1 MQQDK
6 MKVLLYFK
14 KSSLDK
20 LGQAPIMG
28 RITYNRTMA
37 QFSTKLSCRPQLW
50 NTRESR
56 LNGKS
61 REAVVTNAK
70 LEQLLVSI
78 QRAYERLCERGVN
91 FTASDIKEEVQGSMQ
106 SRTTFLQ
113 RYDQMLEELRKQ
125 VGIELTEHSFSAYR
139 VIRKHLQ
146 TFILKQFH
154 SKDISFGQITED
166 FLDEL
171 HSYSIGKCKHSQGYY
186 RKTALAVK
194 KVCRLAFREGL
205 TDRLLFE
212 HIKIERGDSRLPR
225 ALDRA
230 SLDKIQ
236 RIHFEEYEVELQLA
250 RNLFLFT
257 CYTGVAFCDMVSL
270 REEHLVQDDAG
281 ARWLKFR
288 RQKTD
293 TLCRIKLLPQAEAV
307 LNLYH
312 QSTEEAL
319 LPDISYQSYRI
330 HLRALQ
336 LRAGISIPLTAHIG
350 RHTFATLITLENGVP
365 LETVSKMLGH
375 SSIQTTERY
384 AQVTPTK
391 IFEEFGRFLSFTADL
406 TLNI

>member
-1 MQQDK
+1 MKQDK
-6 MKVLLYFK
+6 IKVLLYLK
-14 KSSLDK
+14 KSSLDRS
-20 LGQAPIMG
+20 GQAPIMG

-37 QFSTKLSCRPQLW
+37 QFCTKLSCRPELW
-50 NTRESR
+50 NPRESR

-78 QRAYERLCERGVN
+78 QRAYERLCERGVS

-106 SRTTFLQ
+106 SRATFMQ
-113 RYDQMLEELRKQ
+113 RYDQMLEDLRKQ
-125 VGIELTEHSFSAYR
+125 VGIELTEHSFSTYR

-154 SKDISFGQITED
+154 SKDISFVQITED

-194 KVCRLAFREGL
+194 KVFRLAFREGL

-225 ALDRA
+225 ALDKA

-236 RIHFEEYEVELQLA
+236 QIHFEKYEVELQQT

-270 REEHLVQDDAG
+270 RKEHLVQDDAG

-330 HLRALQ
+330 HLKALQ
-336 LRAGISIPLTAHIG
+336 LRAGVSIPLTAHIA
-350 RHTFATLITLENGVP
+350 RHTFATLIPLQNGVP

-375 SSIQTTERY
+375 SRIQTTERY

-391 IFEEFGRFLSFTADL
+391 IFEEFGRFLSLQT
-406 TLNI
+406 

>member
-6 MKVLLYFK
+6 MKVLLYLK

-20 LGQAPIMG
+20 SGQAPIMG

-37 QFSTKLSCRPQLW
+37 QFSTKLSCRPELW

-70 LEQLLVSI
+70 LEQLLVALQS
-78 QRAYERLCERGVN
+78 AYQRLCERGVG

-106 SRTTFLQ
+106 SRITFLQ
-113 RYDQMLEELRKQ
+113 RYDQMLEGLRKQ
-125 VGIELTEHSFSAYR
+125 VGIEITERSFSSYR

-146 TFILKQFH
+146 AFISEQFH
-154 SKDISFGQITED
+154 CKDISFGLITEN

-171 HSYSIGKCKHSQGYY
+171 HAYSIGKCQHSQGYY
-186 RKTALAVK
+186 RKIALAVK

-205 TDRLLFE
+205 TDRLLFG

-236 RIHFEEYEVELQLA
+236 QVHLEEYELELQLA

-270 REEHLVQDDAG
+270 KREHLLQDDAG

-312 QSTEEAL
+312 QTNEERL
-319 LPDISYQSYRI
+319 LPTISYQSYRI
-330 HLRALQ
+330 HLKALQ

-350 RHTFATLITLENGVP
+350 RHTFATLITLENGVS

-391 IFEEFGRFLSFTADL
+391 LFEDFGRFLSFTAEL

>member
-1 MQQDK
+1 MY
-6 MKVLLYFK
+6 LYRV
-14 KSSLDK
+14 
-20 LGQAPIMG
+20 PI
-28 RITYNRTMA
+28 
-37 QFSTKLSCRPQLW
+37 
-50 NTRESR
+50 
-56 LNGKS
+56 NGS
-61 REAVVTNAK
+61 
-70 LEQLLVSI
+70 
-78 QRAYERLCERGVN
+78 
-91 FTASDIKEEVQGSMQ
+91 ASVAWILPLKDIKEEVQGSMICK
-106 SRTTFLQ
+106 TTFLQ
-113 RYDQMLEELRKQ
+113 RYDQMLEDLRKQ
-125 VGIELTEHSFSAYR
+125 VGVEITERSLSTYCVF
-139 VIRKHLQ
+139 RKHLQ
-146 TFILKQFH
+146 AFISEQFH
-154 SKDISFGQITED
+154 SKDISFRQITEN

-171 HSYSIGKCKHSQGYY
+171 HAYSTGKCQHSQGYY
-186 RKTALAVK
+186 RKIALAVK

-236 RIHFEEYEVELQLA
+236 QVCLEPYELELQLA

-270 REEHLVQDDAG
+270 RREHLVQDDTG
-281 ARWLKFR
+281 ASWLKFR

-307 LNLYH
+307 LNLYS
-312 QSTEEAL
+312 QANEEPL
-319 LPDISYQSYRI
+319 LPAISYQSYSI
-330 HLRALQ
+330 HLKALQ

-350 RHTFATLITLENGVP
+350 RHTFATLITLENGVS

-391 IFEEFGRFLSFTADL
+391 LFEDFGRFLSFTADL

>member
-6 MKVLLYFK
+6 MKVLLYLK

-20 LGQAPIMG
+20 SGQAPIMG

-70 LEQLLVSI
+70 LEQLLVLI
-78 QRAYERLCERGVN
+78 QQAYQRLSERGMD

-106 SRTTFLQ
+106 SRTSFLQ
-113 RYDQMLEELRKQ
+113 RYDQMLEDLRQQ
-125 VGIELTEHSFSAYR
+125 VGIELTDCFFSSYQVVR
-139 VIRKHLQ
+139 THLQ
-146 TFILKQFH
+146 AFILHYFH
-154 SKDISFGQITED
+154 SKDISFGQITDD
-166 FLDEL
+166 FLDQL
-171 HSYSIGKCKHSQGYY
+171 QVYSTGECNHSQGYY
-186 RKTALAVK
+186 RKIALAVK

-205 TDRLLFE
+205 TDRFLFE

-236 RIHFEEYEVELQLA
+236 QIHFEEYEVELQLA
-250 RNLFLFT
+250 HDLFLFT
-257 CYTGVAFCDMVSL
+257 CYTGVSFCDMVSL
-270 REEHLVQDDAG
+270 RKEHLVQDDAG

-293 TLCRIKLLPQAEAV
+293 TLCRIKLLPQAEEI
-307 LNLYH
+307 LNQYH
-312 QSTEEAL
+312 QTNEQRL
-319 LPDISYQSYRI
+319 LPAISYQAYRI
-330 HLRALQ
+330 HLKALQ
-336 LRAGISIPLTAHIG
+336 LRAGVSIPLTAHIG

-391 IFEEFGRFLSFTADL
+391 LFEEFGRFLSFTADL

>member
-1 MQQDK
+1 MQQEK
-6 MKVLLYFK
+6 MKVLLYLK

-20 LGQAPIMG
+20 SGQAPIMG
-28 RITYNRTMA
+28 RISYNRTMA

-61 REAVVTNAK
+61 REAVVTNEK
-70 LEQLLVSI
+70 LEQLLVSL
-78 QRAYERLCERGVN
+78 QRAYQCLCERGVD

-113 RYDQMLEELRKQ
+113 RYDQMQEDLRKQ
-125 VGIELTEHSFSAYR
+125 VGIEITERSFSSYR

-146 TFILKQFH
+146 SFILHHFH
-154 SKDISFGQITED
+154 SKDISFGQIAED
-166 FLDEL
+166 FLDQL
-171 HSYSIGKCKHSQGYY
+171 QAYSIGKCKHSQGYY
-186 RKTALAVK
+186 RKIALAVK
-194 KVCRLAFREGL
+194 KICRLVFREGL

-212 HIKIERGDSRLPR
+212 HIKIERGDNRLPR
-225 ALDRA
+225 ALDKA

-236 RIHFEEYEVELQLA
+236 QMHLEAYEVELQLA

-270 REEHLVQDDAG
+270 RKEHLVEDDAG

-307 LNLYH
+307 LNLYS
-312 QSTEEAL
+312 QSNEEAL
-319 LPDISYQSYRI
+319 LPAISYQSYRI
-330 HLRALQ
+330 HLKALQ
-336 LRAGISIPLTAHIG
+336 LRAGIGIPLTAHMG
-350 RHTFATLITLENGVP
+350 RHTFATLITLEHGVP

-391 IFEEFGRFLSFTADL
+391 LFEEFGRFLSFTADL